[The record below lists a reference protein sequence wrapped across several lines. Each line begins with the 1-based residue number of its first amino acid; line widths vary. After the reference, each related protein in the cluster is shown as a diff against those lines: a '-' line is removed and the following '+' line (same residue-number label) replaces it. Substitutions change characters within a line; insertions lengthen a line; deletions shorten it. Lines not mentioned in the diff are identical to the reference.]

1 MRLPIPEF
9 KVLLYGPGLPP
20 AGIKARAH
28 FEESVLVIQGKGH
41 WFTIQGNR
49 LSLKTGGFDGRQW
62 LLSWYTPSGPATA
75 MLQGDAAVRAF
86 IKLAPPAISV
96 ELRQVLRAHGDRG
109 RRFRFGM
116 TLLGLLVFVPVM
128 ALGLFW
134 IFSDAVSHW
143 AANQVTQT
151 QEDRLGALVF
161 EQMRPSLKLVER
173 GDLRET
179 VEFIGV
185 RVTTGSRHRYVFH
198 VAESPQVNALAL
210 PGGHV
215 IVYTGLLREMQSA
228 NELAAVL
235 AHAASHAEQ
244 RHVMRNMIQALGW
257 RATLAAARGDFSNSI
272 WREMATQLRSL
283 RYNRDME
290 READSETLLM
300 LRRAGVSADGVLTF
314 FERMAK
320 HNKADKEAAE
330 DEMAAAAIWSTH
342 PASQERIAT
351 LREQIATQ
359 SDYQGQL
366 LSVDWPQ
373 FQRALSRLS
382 VK

>member
-41 WFTIQGNR
+41 WFTIQGDR
-49 LSLKTGGFDGRQW
+49 LSLKAGGFDGRQW
-62 LLSWYTPSGPATA
+62 LLSWYTPAGPASA
-75 MLQGDAAVRAF
+75 MLQGDDAVRAF
-86 IKLAPPAISV
+86 IKLAPPAVSM

-116 TLLGLLVFVPVM
+116 TLLGLFVFVPVL
-128 ALGLFW
+128 ALGLLW
-134 IFSDAVSHW
+134 IFSDVVSHW
-143 AANQVTQT
+143 AADQVSQA
-151 QEDRLGALVF
+151 QKDRLGEVLF
-161 EQMRPSLKLVER
+161 EQMRPSLSLVER

-198 VAESPQVNALAL
+198 VAESPQINLLAL

-235 AHAASHAEQ
+235 AHATSHVEQ
-244 RHVMRNMIQALGW
+244 RHVMRNMIHALGW
-257 RATLAAARGDFSNSI
+257 RAALAAVRQDFSNRI
-272 WREMATQLRSL
+272 WRERVTQLGSL
-283 RYNRDME
+283 RFSQDME
-290 READSETLLM
+290 READSETLFM
-300 LRRAGVSADGVLTF
+300 LRRAGVSADGVLPF

-320 HNKADKEAAE
+320 HEKAHNETV
-330 DEMAAAAIWSTH
+330 AAAIWTTH
-342 PASQERIAT
+342 PASQQRIAK

-359 SDYQGQL
+359 SNYQSQL

-373 FQRALSRLS
+373 FQHALSRLS